1 MIVDLGEARLE
12 DREILARML
21 DDYLHELA
29 AHRERAVGA
38 SNSREYPYLDAY
50 FSESGRHPFLIRQ
63 QGSVVGL
70 ALIRSPASTGA
81 VWEIAEFYIVPE
93 NRRAGV
99 GGVAL
104 ACIWR
109 RFPGDWEL
117 QVHIRNTDALRF
129 WLFCVNKWASRA
141 PEVAEVEAE
150 DGRRLQLRFR
160 VDNG

>member
-38 SNSREYPYLDAY
+38 TNSRDYPYLDAY

-81 VWEIAEFYIVPE
+81 VWEMAEFYPE
-93 NRRAGV
+93 DRCPLWRGRVGLGSSDPHSNRRANSSAG
-99 GGVAL
+99 
-104 ACIWR
+104 
-109 RFPGDWEL
+109 
-117 QVHIRNTDALRF
+117 
-129 WLFCVNKWASRA
+129 
-141 PEVAEVEAE
+141 
-150 DGRRLQLRFR
+150 
-160 VDNG
+160 